1 MRLVT
6 ETRTCP
12 AYALYSSARQSET
25 VRLVFKADASPIG
38 IPAGIELDQGWY
50 REQTSGSFRSGSN
63 NDKVF
68 TPFFQL
74 LTINTRG
81 HLLREDP
88 KIPQKPRWEI
98 SALPWDSLDEDGEE
112 IPDDYDSAES
122 SGSENFEGGD

>member
-12 AYALYSSARQSET
+12 VYALYSSAR
-25 VRLVFKADASPIG
+25 LK
-38 IPAGIELDQGWY
+38 
-50 REQTSGSFRSGSN
+50 TSGSFRSGSN

-74 LTINTRG
+74 LTMNTRG

-88 KIPQKPRWEI
+88 KTPQKPRWEI
-98 SALPWDSLDEDGEE
+98 SALPWDSLDDDGEE
-112 IPDDYDSAES
+112 ILDYDSAES